1 MTAEIKQ
8 DVRARNLELARE
20 VLVVYERGGL
30 EGMLAEFETYFAPDF
45 EWTPGMVALGRST
58 YRGRDGYAR
67 YVSELAAT
75 SVDTKM
81 VDYELRAVGEDM
93 VLILGRLCIVGRES
107 GVPLE
112 NEYAMLYRAEG
123 GLLKAGWSF
132 LSHEE
137 AEAKAREL
145 EAASQDA

>member
-1 MTAEIKQ
+1 VTAEIKQ
-8 DVRARNLELARE
+8 DIRARNLELA
-20 VLVVYERGGL
+20 
-30 EGMLAEFETYFAPDF
+30 
-45 EWTPGMVALGRST
+45 
-58 YRGRDGYAR
+58 
-67 YVSELAAT
+67 AT
-75 SVDTKM
+75 SVETKM

-93 VLILGRLCIVGRES
+93 VLILGRLRIVGRES

-132 LSHEE
+132 LSHED

-145 EAASQDA
+145 EAASRDA

>member
-8 DVRARNLELARE
+8 DVRARNLELARD
-20 VLVVYERGGL
+20 LGRHQDGGL
-30 EGMLAEFETYFAPDF
+30 RAPS
-45 EWTPGMVALGRST
+45 G
-58 YRGRDGYAR
+58 
-67 YVSELAAT
+67 
-75 SVDTKM
+75 
-81 VDYELRAVGEDM
+81 GEDM

-132 LSHEE
+132 LSHED

>member
-1 MTAEIKQ
+1 
-8 DVRARNLELARE
+8 
-20 VLVVYERGGL
+20 
-30 EGMLAEFETYFAPDF
+30 MLAEFETYFAPDF

-75 SVDTKM
+75 SVETKM
-81 VDYELRAVGEDM
+81 VDYEIRAVSDDK
-93 VLILGRLCIVGRES
+93 VLILGTLCIVGRES

-132 LSHEE
+132 LSHED

-145 EAASQDA
+145 EAELPDA